1 MMNFLFKNFNETIM
15 YCFKNVYKDEKG
27 EYLGDE
33 EYDDYDTA
41 FKMRDDLPNV
51 YKETVIIIRCIKSN
65 KEAQEIQTVL
75 SLF

>member
-1 MMNFLFKNFNETIM
+1 M
-15 YCFKNVYKDEKG
+15 CVSFKNVYEDEKG

-65 KEAQEIQTVL
+65 KDAQEIQFVL